1 MQVYIADDNSEFVEF
16 CVKVAKQEGW
26 TPVLCEDGVEL
37 LRDLRLGDEPALVLC
52 DLNMPNFAEA
62 HFLRHPHSYRGIDA
76 HAHNGVGHPKVLEQ
90 CSHPKPL
97 RRCAHDAIDLQLS
110 GALGHN
116 GLRFGLRANQTAS
129 EYDRAA

>member
-52 DLNMPNFAEA
+52 DLNMPNLNGIEVAYELPEIKRKLRIRFVTGGLESLANAARMLCDARGLSVGDDLIKPISIATLREVFQSEKEA
-62 HFLRHPHSYRGIDA
+62 IGNLDS
-76 HAHNGVGHPKVLEQ
+76 
-90 CSHPKPL
+90 
-97 RRCAHDAIDLQLS
+97 
-110 GALGHN
+110 
-116 GLRFGLRANQTAS
+116 
-129 EYDRAA
+129 